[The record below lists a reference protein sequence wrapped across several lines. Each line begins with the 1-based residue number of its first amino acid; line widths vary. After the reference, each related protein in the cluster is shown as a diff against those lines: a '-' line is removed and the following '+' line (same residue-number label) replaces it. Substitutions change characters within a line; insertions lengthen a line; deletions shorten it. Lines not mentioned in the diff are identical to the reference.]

1 MIRIDVDWF
10 QQFHNKMAEGKSKN
24 RSDIYRM
31 SREATIITIKEAEKE
46 TQCLERNIEVLEKNQ
61 EEYKEKPTKKS
72 ENKTDVRSLL
82 LIFCLLTFEAELP
95 EQFYDNLFRS
105 DTMKEVLR
113 HLKGEKFNDISMQEL
128 C

>member
-1 MIRIDVDWF
+1 MLTGSSS
-10 QQFHNKMAEGKSKN
+10 FHKKMAEGKSKN

-31 SREATIITIKEAEKE
+31 SREATIITVKEAEEE
-46 TQCLERNIEVLEKNQ
+46 TQCLERDIEFLEKNQ
-61 EEYKEKPTKKS
+61 EKCTEKPMKKS
-72 ENKTDVRSLL
+72 DNNTDVRSLL

-105 DTMKEVLR
+105 ATMKEVLR
-113 HLKGEKFNDISMQEL
+113 HLKGEKFKDISMQEL

>member
-1 MIRIDVDWF
+1 MIRKDANWW
-10 QQFHNKMAEGKSKN
+10 QQFLWEMAEAMSKN

-31 SREATIITIKEAEKE
+31 SREATIITIKEAEE
-46 TQCLERNIEVLEKNQ
+46 ESHCLEKNIEFLEESQ
-61 EEYKEKPTKKS
+61 EQSEEKPTKKS
-72 ENKTDVRSLL
+72 KHKTDIRSLL

-113 HLKGEKFNDISMQEL
+113 QLKGEKFKDISMQEL